1 MHRGLH
7 EGNTKLVLILA
18 RPWPFRPLGRVF
30 TNSFSIL
37 LPRSICSRCSHHV
50 FYMNAYELPINAHKI
65 SNAYKTLQ
73 SQSNYWPS
81 INTTIYIQL
90 RLSALMLPVRPVL
103 YWYWLHYRSDWFT
116 QPVRPVPTP
125 VRPARRT
132 MTSTGA
138 MSKTSRSILWMT
150 SSAKD
155 YTCIGIKC

>member
-65 SNAYKTLQ
+65 SNADKILQ
-73 SQSNYWPS
+73 SQSNYRSS
-81 INTTIYIQL
+81 INATIYLQL
-90 RLSALMLPVRPVL
+90 RLSSLVL
-103 YWYWLHYRSDWFT
+103 
-116 QPVRPVPTP
+116 PVRPVPTP

-138 MSKTSRSILWMT
+138 MSKTSRSIL
-150 SSAKD
+150 
-155 YTCIGIKC
+155 